1 MGVDIM
7 LTVYSYFHLCTY
19 IKTLHIQCMI
29 TFEQNMGYF
38 EGKVPNVI
46 DTNIFLNYNIDP
58 VFQVSQG
65 VCTYYRATSF
75 T

>member
-1 MGVDIM
+1 
-7 LTVYSYFHLCTY
+7 
-19 IKTLHIQCMI
+19 MI

-46 DTNIFLNYNIDP
+46 DKNIFFNYNIDP